1 MKLWKPKAFS
11 ERVVLLVEFGRGRL
25 DDGWRKTRCEAYDG
39 VTWKILWGWSGVPSG
54 LSPQPS
60 RGVKRQ
66 RDSDV
71 ATKARTSSSKRREGG
86 SKSSANWVLIGG
98 ARYGT
103 LPAFLGRE
111 PVKSEKNAAVK
122 SCCDHQVEL
131 KNGDWKSLAPWLG
144 QEILAEG
151 AVDAFREH
159 RWAKTVCSQLRHPE
173 RQPLQVS
180 LRTPSSTKF
189 LWCWA
194 ELEKCSL
201 LRRKA

>member
-1 MKLWKPKAFS
+1 MSASPAKRS
-11 ERVVLLVEFGRGRL
+11 
-25 DDGWRKTRCEAYDG
+25 KTSSSSS
-39 VTWKILWGWSGVPSG
+39 SGSG
-54 LSPQPS
+54 
-60 RGVKRQ
+60 
-66 RDSDV
+66 
-71 ATKARTSSSKRREGG
+71 SSSKRPQG
-86 SKSSANWVLIGG
+86 SSTSSANWVLIDG
-98 ARYGT
+98 AKYGT

-122 SCCDHQVEL
+122 SCCDRKVEL

-159 RWAKTVCSQLRHPE
+159 RWAKTVCAQSRHPE
-173 RQPLQVS
+173 RKPLHVS
-180 LRTPSSTKF
+180 LRTPSSSKF

-201 LRRKA
+201 LRRKT